1 MVGESL
7 VAGDFGILVVDDN
20 AENLRLLSQM
30 LSERGYRVRVA
41 NSGRRALQSVQSNAP
56 DLILLD
62 IMMPDMNGYRVCE
75 ELKADEA
82 FQDIP
87 VIFVSALGEA
97 LDKVRAFSSGG
108 VDYVTKPFQIKEVL
122 ARVRTHLFLHS
133 LQKDLER
140 QVAELNAFA
149 HTVAHDIKSPLSVL
163 VGYGDILADDSFD
176 LQHQELKDIAEA
188 IVKSGRRVSNIVD
201 ELLLLSSVHQ
211 MQEVKRTALDMTAI
225 VRRVQER
232 LEPLIQESQSEITV
246 PPTWPMA
253 LGYGPWIEEVW
264 VNYLSNAIKYGGCPD
279 EDIPPRVELGFDDLA
294 SDGMSE
300 MENPFTGA
308 SVRFWVRDNGPGI
321 APEQQGQLFTE
332 FTRLHQVRAQGHGLG
347 LSIVQR
353 VVEKL
358 GGQVGVESDL
368 GEGSLFYFILPAAFD
383 G

>member
-1 MVGESL
+1 MIGESL

>member
-163 VGYGDILADDSFD
+163 VGYGEVLADDSFD

-211 MQEVKRTALDMTAI
+211 MEEVKRTALDMTAI

-353 VVEKL
+353 IVEKL